1 MKLDYSTYY
10 DKVLGCWTGKS
21 IGGIIG
27 APYEC
32 HKHFKECDPDNL
44 WPKILYPNDDLDI
57 HVVYM
62 EALQKHG
69 LFIDSKILAK
79 YWKEHCFYTC
89 CEYGIFID
97 NFDGGIMPPYSGTFN
112 NDWYHEGMGCP
123 IRAEIW
129 GILCPGN
136 PRLAAEYAAIDG
148 CLDHSK
154 FSIEVE
160 QFWAAACSM
169 TFFESDLHKLL
180 PAALDVLPENSRV
193 RKIYHEVVEICNQ
206 YKTLKEKFLSLR
218 HMISKQHGDSR

>member
-1 MKLDYSTYY
+1 MKLDYATYF

-32 HKHFKECDPDNL
+32 HKHFKECDPDKL

-57 HVVYM
+57 QVVYM

-112 NDWYHEGMGCP
+112 NDW
-123 IRAEIW
+123 
-129 GILCPGN
+129 
-136 PRLAAEYAAIDG
+136 
-148 CLDHSK
+148 
-154 FSIEVE
+154 
-160 QFWAAACSM
+160 
-169 TFFESDLHKLL
+169 
-180 PAALDVLPENSRV
+180 
-193 RKIYHEVVEICNQ
+193 
-206 YKTLKEKFLSLR
+206 
-218 HMISKQHGDSR
+218 